1 MTSFLP
7 TITATSVVV
16 LLLLIR
22 ASAEKDTL
30 RLGVLI
36 PVKGIIDYSAFI
48 PTMELALETVSNDT
62 TLPFN
67 FSIIR
72 NDSMVSNYRLSLHV
86 VLNKDVRVNS
96 SI

>member
-7 TITATSVVV
+7 TITVTGVVV

-36 PVKGIIDYSAFI
+36 PVEGFLDLSAYI
-48 PTMELALETVSNDT
+48 PTMELALETVANDT

-67 FSIIR
+67 FSTTF
-72 NDSMVSNYRLSLHV
+72 NDSMVRHYSYVLHV
-86 VLNKDVRVNS
+86 VLNEAADA
-96 SI
+96 

>member
-16 LLLLIR
+16 LLSLIR

-36 PVKGIIDYSAFI
+36 PVEGIFDYSAFI
-48 PTMELALETVSNDT
+48 PTMELALETVANDT

-67 FSIIR
+67 FSTIR
-72 NDSMVSNYRLSLHV
+72 NDSMVSSYRLSLHV
-86 VLNKDVRVNS
+86 VLNKDV
-96 SI
+96 